1 MQLRDIIHRHG
12 PVLLGVTFV
21 LITVIVLL
29 PITGRMNE
37 RMEAFKGEL
46 VARIEELTGQP
57 VRYSRIAPSILRYVQ
72 IENLRL
78 GREEDAPVLEVQRL
92 RVYYDIRAILRGE
105 FATAVTDVRIDNSR
119 VYVDPNRQRELFD
132 ALSRFQG
139 DATGRA
145 LGEITIGGRNVE
157 VQFLENGTLVSA
169 ERCFFEV
176 ELAPDSVDLE
186 LRGQLQFSDDRI
198 PLLGLATADVN
209 LSGSVSPDLGWAN
222 GQVSLRNARTALFEV
237 GTQEFQVDLEG
248 GIVDVRRIR
257 GEEPVDILLSAELE
271 TGRMTG
277 RILAA
282 GFDPRD
288 VVQLKGPIEAVQ
300 DQLPRDVSGSIHLDF
315 AVTDDGPMYGVDL
328 DAGFLHSAVSGPVR
342 FTGVVR
348 GTDERATFS
357 DFGLSTDYGY
367 AQFTGNLDLETLL
380 PAGTLAVE
388 NAGVGDMAPVTG
400 NFEIRRAG
408 RSVYLNSESLTYAG
422 VHVTQVSASA
432 RPRAEETPFAVH
444 ASFAGAGSLSVDGSL
459 SVLDA
464 PRLSA
469 TMRARDLGLTEIL
482 AVYEGATG
490 TAPISAETVA
500 RYRPTISATARGWAE
515 ESAFRFELP
524 RVSVRS
530 EVDPRDRIVLSGLLS
545 ANRLAVEELSVS
557 FAGYSG
563 SGRAVAER
571 RSGGL
576 ISFET
581 DFEVEG
587 IRYALDGE
595 YTPGQRLSVVGL
607 YGVEARLIT
616 PPGDA
621 TRFWVSSGDIPLPAI
636 GEREPALLSFDVD
649 GAFRDLS
656 EWEAVVRKLSVTR
669 LPLPQE
675 NEGRV
680 ELSASLGPDGAD
692 IEALRFEDSFSAV
705 EGAGRI
711 NYVLDDEPSFS
722 ATFSAGVAGEEQY
735 ALELDYAQSGISG
748 GFTFDDSPVAR
759 LGFQALRGDLV
770 GSAEISGTVPEPRI
784 TLDLTLPNGRFN
796 TDPVSVDLAASLG
809 RESLTVRSVDVEYLT
824 TRVEEGSARLDF
836 RTGSL
841 EATARY
847 IELTEAREADVLAE
861 LRATFDTSS
870 GSLWVTDLWE
880 RGFDAEL
887 HLSNL
892 PARSGGPRDW
902 ALRLDR
908 DEAGVRLEGGPEDS
922 IRGYL
927 AESGEFELRTVA
939 PFPVAFS
946 ADGIVTAGQLE
957 TNLNRIRADLER
969 FPGLTDLGVVRF
981 VAGTATGSVRI
992 VGPIN
997 DPDFYGTLVVTD
1009 TSAEVDLIPEI
1020 VTADKA
1026 YLVFQEKVMRLVPFD
1041 VVAGAGAAVM
1051 EGSFLLNRWGF
1062 EDYRLLI
1069 DVPSDPGLHIAYDF
1083 NAVEVNGFTR
1093 GQLEINGTPSSI
1105 RFSGRLTAQSTA
1117 ITLSE
1122 EVVETEDDGE
1132 IYDTIADLTI
1142 ETGKGLEFF
1151 WPTNNFPIL
1160 RAFAETGE
1168 TIELD
1173 YSSVDG
1179 SFALRGEVGIQ
1190 GGELFYFDRNFYVR
1204 SGSIRFRED
1213 ELEFDPELTVE
1224 AEIRDIAAEGP
1235 VRIYLTAENRPL
1247 SEFSPQFTSDPPM
1260 SEAEIASILGG
1271 NIMTAEGGERNDL
1284 SQAAFLATDIFAQWA
1299 FVRSLEGS
1307 VRRALGLDL
1316 FTVRTH
1322 LFPNLVRVG
1331 FEGAYPLDNT
1341 SQSLGKY
1348 LDNTTIFLGKYL
1360 GTDLFLELLVQLR
1373 ADNPLQSD
1381 VRNLGGLSVDSEFSL
1396 EWKTPFFLLE
1406 WNFFPRSPE
1415 SLFLTDNTF
1424 VFSWEYSF

>member
-1 MQLRDIIHRHG
+1 MQLRDTIHRHG

-29 PITGRMNE
+29 PITGRMNA
-37 RMEAFKGEL
+37 RMEAFKEEL
-46 VARIEELTGQP
+46 VARIQELTGQP

-72 IENLRL
+72 IEDLRL
-78 GREEDAPVLEVQRL
+78 GRADETPVLAVQRL
-92 RVYYDIRAILRGE
+92 RVYYDIRAILRGQVS
-105 FATAVTDVRIDNSR
+105 TAVTDVRIDNSR

-132 ALSRFQG
+132 ALSRFRG
-139 DATGRA
+139 DSPRDA
-145 LGEITIGGRNVE
+145 LGEIVVGGRNVE
-157 VQFLENGTLVSA
+157 VRFLENGTSVSA
-169 ERCFFEV
+169 EHCFFEV
-176 ELAPDSVDLE
+176 ELGPDSLAVE
-186 LRGQLQFSDDRI
+186 LRGQLEYSDERF
-198 PLLGLATADVN
+198 PLLGTATADVN
-209 LSGSVSPDLGWAN
+209 LSGSISPDFAWAN
-222 GQVSLRNARTALFEV
+222 GQVSLRDARTDLFEV
-237 GTQEFQVDLEG
+237 GTQEFQIDLDDG
-248 GIVDVRRIR
+248 VIDVRRIR
-257 GEEPVDILLSAELE
+257 GEEPVDILLSAELAS
-271 TGRMTG
+271 GGMSG
-277 RILAA
+277 RILAD

-288 VVQLKGPIEAVQ
+288 VVTLKGPIAAVQ

-315 AVTDDGPMYGVDL
+315 ALTDDGPTYGIDL
-328 DAGFLHSAVSGPVR
+328 DAAFVHPAVSGPVR
-342 FTGVVR
+342 FTGTVR
-348 GTDERATFS
+348 GTEERANFRK
-357 DFGLSTDYGY
+357 FGLSTDYGY
-367 AQFTGNLDLETLL
+367 AQFTGNLDLETFL
-380 PAGTLAVE
+380 PAGALTVE
-388 NAGVGDMAPVTG
+388 NAAVADMAPLTG
-400 NFEIRRAG
+400 DFEIRRVGDA
-408 RSVYLNSESLTYAG
+408 VYLTSEEITYAG
-422 VHVTQVSASA
+422 VDVTRVLASAS
-432 RPRAEETPFAVH
+432 PRTERSPFSVQAE
-444 ASFAGAGSLSVDGSL
+444 FAGAGELRVEGSL
-459 SVLDA
+459 SLVA
-464 PRLSA
+464 MPRFTA
-469 TMRARDLGLTEIL
+469 TVRARSLGLTEML
-482 AVYEGATG
+482 TVYEGATG
-490 TAPISAETVA
+490 AAPVSAEDVA
-500 RYRPTISATARGWAE
+500 RYRPSVTATARGWVE
-515 ESAFRFELP
+515 EDDFQFELP
-524 RVSVRS
+524 RISIRS
-530 EVDPRDRIVLSGLLS
+530 EVDPRDRIVFSGLLS
-545 ANRLAVEELSVS
+545 AERLAVEEISAS
-557 FAGYSG
+557 FAGFSG
-563 SGRAVAER
+563 NGEVVAER
-571 RSGGL
+571 GTGGR

-581 DFEVEG
+581 DFQIEG
-587 IRYALDGE
+587 IRYALAGE
-595 YTPGQRLSVVGL
+595 YTPGRSLNIDGL
-607 YGVEARLIT
+607 YGVEARLLT
-616 PPGDA
+616 PPRNA
-621 TRFWVSSGDIPLPAI
+621 TRFWVSAGEIPLPAV
-636 GEREPALLSFDVD
+636 GDRQPALLSFDVD

-656 EWEAVVRKLSVTR
+656 EWEAIVRELTVTR

-675 NEGRV
+675 NEARV
-680 ELSASLGPDGAD
+680 TLQAALGPTGGEID
-692 IEALRFEDSFSAV
+692 ALRFEDSFSSV
-705 EGAGRI
+705 EGTGRVD
-711 NYVLDDEPSFS
+711 YVLENVPSLS
-722 ATFSAGVAGEEQY
+722 ASLVAGADEEQY
-735 ALELDYAQSGISG
+735 TLDLEYGKQAISG
-748 GFTFDDSPVAR
+748 DFTFEDSPVGR
-759 LGFQALRGDLV
+759 LGFQAMRGNVV
-770 GSAEISGTVPEPRI
+770 GSAEFSGTFAEPRVAVEMA
-784 TLDLTLPNGRFN
+784 LPEGRFN
-796 TDPVSVDLAASLG
+796 ADPVSASFAASLG
-809 RESLTVRSVDVEYLT
+809 REALTVRSVELQYLT
-824 TRVEEGSARLDF
+824 TRIEDGSADLDF
-836 RTGSL
+836 RTGRL
-841 EATARY
+841 EAAARY
-847 IELTEAREADVLAE
+847 VESTEVREADVLAE
-861 LRATFDTSS
+861 LSAVFDTSAGNFWLS
-870 GSLWVTDLWE
+870 DLWK
-880 RGFDAEL
+880 RKFHADL
-887 HLSNL
+887 RLSNL
-892 PARSGGPRDW
+892 PARSGGPREW
-902 ALRLDR
+902 TLRFAR
-908 DEAGVRLEGGPEDS
+908 DETGVRLEGGPKDS

-939 PFPVAFS
+939 PFPVSFS
-946 ADGIVTAGQLE
+946 ADGTVAAGQIE
-957 TNLNRIRADLER
+957 TNLNRLRTDLER

-981 VAGTATGSVRI
+981 VAGTASGSVRI

-1009 TSAEVDLIPEI
+1009 SSAEVELIPEI
-1020 VTADKA
+1020 VNAEKA
-1026 YLVFQEKVMRLVPFD
+1026 YLVFQEKVMRLVPFEL
-1041 VVAGAGAAVM
+1041 VAGAAEAQM

-1083 NAVEVNGFTR
+1083 NAVEVDGFTR
-1093 GQLEINGTPSSI
+1093 GQLEINGTPSSV
-1105 RFSGRLTAQSTA
+1105 RFSGNLTAQSTA

-1179 SFALRGEVGIQ
+1179 SFALRGDVGIQ

-1271 NIMTAEGGERNDL
+1271 NIMTTDGSERNDL
-1284 SQAAFLATDIFAQWA
+1284 SQAAFLATDIFTQWA

-1373 ADNPLQSD
+1373 AENPLQSD

-1415 SLFLTDNTF
+1415 TLFLTDNSF